1 MLKYCNK
8 NDKNTC
14 KCRVIILLIVLL
26 PIQYFIKE
34 YKSLNK
40 SVFQA
45 WSDLLRAFFIFKKIE
60 RCALT
65 YFLIYLNDFENI
77 HEMNEASSKD
87 KMVGFCLDG
96 STLSSF
102 DTSPH

>member
-1 MLKYCNK
+1 MCI
-8 NDKNTC
+8 D
-14 KCRVIILLIVLL
+14 V
-26 PIQYFIKE
+26 
-34 YKSLNK
+34 
-40 SVFQA
+40 
-45 WSDLLRAFFIFKKIE
+45 
-60 RCALT
+60 
-65 YFLIYLNDFENI
+65 FLIYLNDLENI

>member
-26 PIQYFIKE
+26 LIQYFIKE
-34 YKSLNK
+34 YNSLNK

-45 WSDLLRAFFIFKKIE
+45 WSDLLRAFFIFKKNRKMCIDV
-60 RCALT
+60 
-65 YFLIYLNDFENI
+65 FLIYLNDLENI
-77 HEMNEASSKD
+77 HEMNEASLKGE
-87 KMVGFCLDG
+87 MVG
-96 STLSSF
+96 SA
-102 DTSPH
+102 